1 MTINTVYARYCHCT
15 LPTAKIGTATL
26 CNHHR
31 PTAIPAGSTQ
41 DNPRSAPRGRSQH
54 NLNHHIAMVK
64 YIIATLQAMVGAK
77 PTGPTDKIHERPTF
91 STVCHLQIQLVDGLR
106 KLVNFKFPLDS
117 HSGCILLKEAF
128 SLFSSKEC
136 RYPKEVG

>member
-1 MTINTVYARYCHCT
+1 
-15 LPTAKIGTATL
+15 
-26 CNHHR
+26 
-31 PTAIPAGSTQ
+31 
-41 DNPRSAPRGRSQH
+41 
-54 NLNHHIAMVK
+54 MVK

-128 SLFSSKEC
+128 SLFSSKEWKDPEEVDE
-136 RYPKEVG
+136 YYGIPVTAIIEIEQQTKEKVEGQKREERDFQEPEDSSDKDF